1 MNTMSAD
8 RLPEISPRILRAL
21 DELKG
26 IILGRYPDATFS
38 VGPSPEDPD
47 VVHLYAT
54 VDLED
59 TEELV
64 DLVYASPTARPWV
77 GSSSVYSRAGTATRP
92 ATSRPRATTSSI
104 ARSREGSKPSGWL
117 SPVWPRRSRGAPPR
131 PYRGDR
137 G

>member
-1 MNTMSAD
+1 MSAD
-8 RLPEISPRILRAL
+8 RVPEISPRILDAL
-21 DELKG
+21 DELKR

-64 DLVYASPTARPWV
+64 DLVIDRMMEMQIEDGLPIFVIPERPPERVRQMLAVAR
-77 GSSSVYSRAGTATRP
+77 
-92 ATSRPRATTSSI
+92 
-104 ARSREGSKPSGWL
+104 
-117 SPVWPRRSRGAPPR
+117 RRSPQQGSALL
-131 PYRGDR
+131 D
-137 G
+137 